1 MTKKNFRSRWEPYFS
16 QFNDAEL
23 VAVQLWVKRMY
34 ENGEWYGYCGRI
46 ADAMNRVIMLDRRE
60 ELLAEI
66 GDASSEIER
75 LEHEALH

>member
-1 MTKKNFRSRWEPYFS
+1 MTKKNFRIRWEPYFI

-46 ADAMNRVIMLDRRE
+46 TDACVTSAHMAPHRPE
-60 ELLAEI
+60 C
-66 GDASSEIER
+66 
-75 LEHEALH
+75 

>member
-34 ENGEWYGYCGRI
+34 KNGEWYGYCGRI
-46 ADAMNRVIMLDRRE
+46 SDAMNRVIKLDRRE

-66 GDASSEIER
+66 GEASSEIER

>member
-46 ADAMNRVIMLDRRE
+46 ADAMNRVIKLDRRE

>member
-1 MTKKNFRSRWEPYFS
+1 MTKKNFRSRWEPYFI

-46 ADAMNRVIMLDRRE
+46 ADAMNRVIKLDRRE
-60 ELLAEI
+60 ELLDEI
-66 GDASSEIER
+66 VETSSEVER
-75 LEHEALH
+75 LEQEALH

>member
-1 MTKKNFRSRWEPYFS
+1 MIKKNFRSRWEPYFS

-34 ENGEWYGYCGRI
+34 ENGEWHRYCGRI
-46 ADAMNRVIMLDRRE
+46 ADAMNRVIKLDRRE

-66 GDASSEIER
+66 GEASSEIER
-75 LEHEALH
+75 LEHGALH

>member
-1 MTKKNFRSRWEPYFS
+1 MTKKNFRSRWEPYFI
-16 QFNDAEL
+16 QFNDTEL

-46 ADAMNRVIMLDRRE
+46 ADAMNRVIKLDRRE